1 MGSRPVVRYD
11 PEFLEVNKMKKVRCT
26 VIWLVLLGFIAAC
39 TLSGC
44 KDKVEETPAGDAG
57 TATSQVETADPI
69 A

>member
-1 MGSRPVVRYD
+1 MGSRPLVRYGLD
-11 PEFLEVNKMKKVRCT
+11 FLEMSKMKKVRCT

-44 KDKVEETPAGDAG
+44 KEKAEETPTGGAG
-57 TATSQVETADPI
+57 TETSQTETADPN